1 MVSGINGSRILTLAT
16 APADKPVSLTDTK
29 AHIRV
34 DGTTEDALVNLYVG
48 AATRVVEQKA
58 GRTLVTQTW
67 DESFKTA
74 TKQVG
79 LSLNPVQSLVSVK
92 YYDTSNVL
100 QTATLSDFTL
110 VKCPDAPYVESDN
123 WPTTYD
129 RADAITIQYIA
140 GYGLAAAVPETLR
153 HAVLLIV
160 GQYYEYRMNA
170 EEIKANPIPLGVEDL
185 IGLERGGWYG

>member
-1 MVSGINGSRILTLAT
+1 MVSGINGSRILAKVSAAT
-16 APADKPVSLTDTK
+16 EQPVSLIDTK

-34 DGTTEDALVNLYVG
+34 DGSTEDSLVSLYIS
-48 AATRVVEQKA
+48 AATRAVEQMS
-58 GRTLVTQTW
+58 GRVLITQTW

-79 LSLNPVQSLVSVK
+79 LSLNPAQSLASVK
-92 YYDTSNVL
+92 YYDTDNVL

-110 VKCPDAPYVESDN
+110 VKCEDAPYVESDN

-129 RADAITIQYIA
+129 RADAITIQYVV
-140 GYGLAAAVPETLR
+140 GYGAAAAIPETLR
-153 HAVLLIV
+153 HAVMLIV

-170 EEIKANPIPLGVEDL
+170 EEAKANPIPLGVSDL